1 VTSAASRDHG
11 ARALVSA
18 ASSLPTHRDG
28 TSERLCR
35 EPTPRRIAPRD
46 ASSTR
51 AGFDRVSHRVA
62 AFATRAPRPPPRRV
76 STRIDSPPRNS
87 FPSVI
92 ARFAFPSAQD
102 DAKLAEAIAQINEK
116 RPDLPF
122 FEPDDVIIE
131 WDQCLGE
138 GGFCTAYRAVW
149 GGAHARDARR
159 WLRYALGTRKNAH
172 RIPYASLERSL
183 PSDEEP
189 PERFRFAFF
198 STGEEVCARVVDTTR
213 VSCAVEEVATV
224 DGTRAEAIAKRVS
237 RTRAR
242 RTTTRRRP
250 RVETKSG
257 FGPPLASDAPR
268 RAFIS
273 PVFSSVEKKRE
284 KRFSRFSAPP
294 NNRRDAFCLTL
305 CPTRLLFFSH
315 AAFSCVQ
322 ACPRSPCA
330 RTGSPA
336 RFARL
341 PTIPI

>member
-1 VTSAASRDHG
+1 MTSAASRDHG

-28 TSERLCR
+28 TYERLCR

-149 GGAHARDARR
+149 GGAHARDART

-172 RIPYASLERSL
+172 RITYASLERSL

-242 RTTTRRRP
+242 RTTTRDGRASKQKADSDPRSRP
-250 RVETKSG
+250 TPR
-257 FGPPLASDAPR
+257 DARLFRQSFPVWKR
-268 RAFIS
+268 SAKKDFRAF
-273 PVFSSVEKKRE
+273 
-284 KRFSRFSAPP
+284 
-294 NNRRDAFCLTL
+294 RR
-305 CPTRLLFFSH
+305 R
-315 AAFSCVQ
+315 
-322 ACPRSPCA
+322 
-330 RTGSPA
+330 RTTDETP
-336 RFARL
+336 FV
-341 PTIPI
+341 

>member
-1 VTSAASRDHG
+1 MTSAASRDHG

-189 PERFRFAFF
+189 PERFPVRFFF
-198 STGEEVCARVVDTTR
+198 DRRGGV
-213 VSCAVEEVATV
+213 
-224 DGTRAEAIAKRVS
+224 
-237 RTRAR
+237 RAR
-242 RTTTRRRP
+242 RGHDP
-250 RVETKSG
+250 RVVRG
-257 FGPPLASDAPR
+257 G
-268 RAFIS
+268 
-273 PVFSSVEKKRE
+273 
-284 KRFSRFSAPP
+284 
-294 NNRRDAFCLTL
+294 
-305 CPTRLLFFSH
+305 
-315 AAFSCVQ
+315 
-322 ACPRSPCA
+322 
-330 RTGSPA
+330 
-336 RFARL
+336 
-341 PTIPI
+341 